1 MSQHNP
7 YAPSK
12 ATMAGRTAAPAVDSE
27 ARVWRDGKIV
37 VMRHDS
43 SLPHRCIKCNE
54 PSDEPTKVRAVYW
67 MNPFLYLLFLISAL
81 ILIIVYFIVRK
92 KAEIDP
98 GLCARHKNRR
108 MIALTYGWV
117 VSLIGLFSI
126 FAAIG
131 SDSPTPA
138 LIGGLL
144 LLSAIIVGISMG
156 RLVYAKKITS
166 DEVRLGGFCKEYLD
180 DLPEYP
186 G

>member
-1 MSQHNP
+1 MTQHNP

-12 ATMAGRTAAPAVDSE
+12 ASMAARTSAPVVDSE
-27 ARVWRDGKIV
+27 TRVWRDGKIV
-37 VMRHDS
+37 VMRHDA

-54 PSDEPTKVRAVYW
+54 PSDEPTKVRTVYW

-98 GLCARHKNRR
+98 GLCARHKQRR
-108 MIALTYGWV
+108 TIALTFGWV
-117 VSLIGLFSI
+117 AGLIGLFAI

-138 LIGGLL
+138 LIGVLL
-144 LLSAIIVGISMG
+144 LLAAIIVGMSMG
-156 RLVYAKKITS
+156 RLVYAKKITK
-166 DEVRLGGFCKEYLD
+166 DEVRLGGFCKDYLT